1 MIRERIKLVNKLHWC
16 LYLPEMLLLKIFIS
30 LSAPPL
36 TMIWGSAQL
45 QHKTWSVCPF
55 KSNKGVLQARTSH
68 IFSKESC
75 DPETNMWSFPWHQ
88 FTLVIHPW
96 NKEFIKKSSQYNSSV
111 LFGCLQLWFHE
122 KNWGKFNFQ
131 FLKKNSSKYNSYV
144 LFGCWQLWFDEKN
157 WGKFN
162 FQFLKKKLVKIQQ
175 FCTVCLLTTLI
186 SRIFS
191 YFGIW
196 WDFRNLLVTMVITKN
211 NYLLQE

>member
-96 NKEFIKKSSQYNSSV
+96 NKEFIKNISKM
-111 LFGCLQLWFHE
+111 
-122 KNWGKFNFQ
+122 KIQ
-131 FLKKNSSKYNSYV
+131 FFSI
-144 LFGCWQLWFDEKN
+144 F
-157 WGKFN
+157 
-162 FQFLKKKLVKIQQ
+162 LVKSKLSTAKQYR
-175 FCTVCLLTTLI
+175 TVVFW
-186 SRIFS
+186 RIFS
-191 YFGIW
+191 
-196 WDFRNLLVTMVITKN
+196 
-211 NYLLQE
+211 

>member
-1 MIRERIKLVNKLHWC
+1 MTFDTVWRHFIFYLKYPIKKSRSLITNHC
-16 LYLPEMLLLKIFIS
+16 LYLPEILLLKIFIS

-96 NKEFIKKSSQYNSSV
+96 NKEFIKNISKMKKIRQNTTV
-111 LFGCLQLWFHE
+111 LYCLAVDNFDFTRKIE
-122 KNWGKFNFQ
+122 KN
-131 FLKKNSSKYNSYV
+131 
-144 LFGCWQLWFDEKN
+144 
-157 WGKFN
+157 
-162 FQFLKKKLVKIQQ
+162 
-175 FCTVCLLTTLI
+175 
-186 SRIFS
+186 
-191 YFGIW
+191 
-196 WDFRNLLVTMVITKN
+196 
-211 NYLLQE
+211 